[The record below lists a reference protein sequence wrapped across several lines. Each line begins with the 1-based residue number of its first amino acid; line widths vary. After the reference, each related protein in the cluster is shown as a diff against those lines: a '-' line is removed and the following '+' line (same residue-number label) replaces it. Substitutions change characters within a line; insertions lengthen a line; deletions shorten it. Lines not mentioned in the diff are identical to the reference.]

1 MATFVGFG
9 QCFLFVLLLFLWQ
22 IKINEA
28 LIYCATYLALNWRTL
43 SANVSV
49 ILLDRI
55 RTIPCD
61 CMCERVFVSVPK
73 YIEYIRLIMMVVVD
87 RWMDGCVCTSCKY
100 LQTTYLAPETCPSM
114 LSVLKIPHQG
124 VFLYCPKVVI
134 ILVSR

>member
-1 MATFVGFG
+1 MATFVGFA

-55 RTIPCD
+55 RTIPCK

-73 YIEYIRLIMMVVVD
+73 YIEYIRLIMIVVVD
-87 RWMDGCVCTSCKY
+87 RWMDGWMCVY
-100 LQTTYLAPETCPSM
+100 FM
-114 LSVLKIPHQG
+114 
-124 VFLYCPKVVI
+124 
-134 ILVSR
+134 

>member
-1 MATFVGFG
+1 MFASFLCCCFCLVQMAIRDSVGVNFYGYICGVWPMFSFRPSSVFVAN
-9 QCFLFVLLLFLWQ
+9 
-22 IKINEA
+22 KINEA

-55 RTIPCD
+55 RTIPCE

-87 RWMDGCVCTSCKY
+87 RWMDGWMCVY
-100 LQTTYLAPETCPSM
+100 FM
-114 LSVLKIPHQG
+114 
-124 VFLYCPKVVI
+124 
-134 ILVSR
+134 